1 MGCLRKFTK
10 IGFTGAM
17 TGLGTVTNMV
27 GVIPSFDRRIDFGF
41 EWDDCL
47 TPLEHDYT
55 LLERSVMEC
64 ATVGCSSIWICCDPH
79 MIPLTKERIG
89 EVALDPVWARR
100 PFEKEGWKLKRYIPI
115 FYVPINSMHI
125 NKMESVAW
133 QIIWAAHSSY
143 YVSKFISKW
152 TTYDKV
158 YVSSPFGVYD
168 FEVLREKREIIR
180 KNNVFLQY
188 DNKDA
193 THDIPLGFCFT
204 AEDFIES
211 RRNRGRLFTEKGK
224 EIYEEGTKWVFDNIK
239 NKDYELITIEEFY
252 PLRTFQD
259 LRNYYGSSLA
269 FDYKKKNWLVPKVW
283 FDRTSTKENKNE

>member
-1 MGCLRKFTK
+1 
-10 IGFTGAM
+10 
-17 TGLGTVTNMV
+17 MV

-41 EWDDCL
+41 EWDNCL

-89 EVALDPVWARR
+89 EVALDPVWAKR

-188 DNKDA
+188 DNKDV
-193 THDIPLGFCFT
+193 THDMPLGFCFT

-211 RRNRGRLFTEKGK
+211 RRNLRRLFTEKGK

-239 NKDYELITIEEFY
+239 NKDYEIITLEEFY

-259 LRNYYGSSLA
+259 LRNYYGSSLT
-269 FDYKKKNWLVPKVW
+269 FDYKKKNWLIPKVW

>member
-1 MGCLRKFTK
+1 
-10 IGFTGAM
+10 
-17 TGLGTVTNMV
+17 MV

-100 PFEKEGWKLKRYIPI
+100 PFEREGWKLKRYIPI

-168 FEVLREKREIIR
+168 FEALREKREIIR

-211 RRNRGRLFTEKGK
+211 RRNLRRLFTEKGK

-259 LRNYYGSSLA
+259 LRNYYGSSLT

-283 FDRTSTKENKNE
+283 FDRTSTKENENE

>member
-1 MGCLRKFTK
+1 
-10 IGFTGAM
+10 M
-17 TGLGTVTNMV
+17 TGLGTITNMV

-41 EWDDCL
+41 EWDNCL

-89 EVALDPVWARR
+89 EVALDPVWAKR

-158 YVSSPFGVYD
+158 YVSSPFGVYG
-168 FEVLREKREIIR
+168 FEALREKREIIR

-188 DNKDA
+188 SNKDA
-193 THDIPLGFCFT
+193 THDMPLGFCFT

-211 RRNRGRLFTEKGK
+211 RRNLRRLFTEKGK

-239 NKDYELITIEEFY
+239 NKDYEIITLEEFY

-259 LRNYYGSSLA
+259 LRNYYGSSLT
-269 FDYKKKNWLVPKVW
+269 FDYKKKNWLIPKVW
-283 FDRTSTKENKNE
+283 FDRTSTKENENE

>member
-1 MGCLRKFTK
+1 
-10 IGFTGAM
+10 M
-17 TGLGTVTNMV
+17 TGLGTITNMV

-41 EWDDCL
+41 EWDNCL

-64 ATVGCSSIWICCDPH
+64 AMVGCSSIWICCDPH

-89 EVALDPVWARR
+89 EVALDPVWAKR

-168 FEVLREKREIIR
+168 FEALREKREIIR

-188 DNKDA
+188 NNKDA
-193 THDIPLGFCFT
+193 THDMPLGFCFT

-211 RRNRGRLFTEKGK
+211 RRNLRRLFTEKGK

-239 NKDYELITIEEFY
+239 NKDYEIITLEEFY

-259 LRNYYGSSLA
+259 LRNYYGSSLT
-269 FDYKKKNWLVPKVW
+269 FDYKKKNWLIPKVW
-283 FDRTSTKENKNE
+283 FDRTSTKENENE

>member
-1 MGCLRKFTK
+1 
-10 IGFTGAM
+10 M
-17 TGLGTVTNMV
+17 TGLGTITNMV

-41 EWDDCL
+41 EWDNCL

-89 EVALDPVWARR
+89 EVALDPVWAKR

-168 FEVLREKREIIR
+168 FEALREKREIIR

-188 DNKDA
+188 NNKDA
-193 THDIPLGFCFT
+193 THDMSLGFCFT

-211 RRNRGRLFTEKGK
+211 RRNLRRLFTEKGK

-239 NKDYELITIEEFY
+239 NKDYEIITLEEFY

-259 LRNYYGSSLA
+259 LRNYYGSSLT
-269 FDYKKKNWLVPKVW
+269 FDYKKKNWLIPKVW
-283 FDRTSTKENKNE
+283 FDRTSTKENENE